1 MSNMAHP
8 GEFELIR
15 RYFARGNGRAATST
29 GVELGI
35 GDDAA
40 VLRVP
45 EGEDL
50 VAAVDTIVEGR
61 HFPLQSE
68 PRSVGHRALAVNL
81 SDLAAMG
88 AQPRWALLA
97 LTIPASDEDWLEGF
111 AGGLLALADQH
122 GVALVGGD
130 TTAGPLTISVQMLG
144 SVPRG
149 GALRRS
155 GAQEGDLLVVTGSL
169 GDAAAGLDVL
179 QRKGRAADD
188 AFEQELVRRFEYPTP
203 HVQLGL
209 AVRRIAS
216 AAMDLSDGLA
226 GDLPKLAQASGL
238 SAHVQVE
245 RLPQSAALRATVPVT
260 RGRDFALAGGDD
272 YELLLTVSRQQYQ
285 ELASTAQRLGVALT
299 TIGEMRRGGGVNW
312 SLDGRHFEVTAR
324 GYDHFR

>member
-1 MSNMAHP
+1 MANMAHP
-8 GEFELIR
+8 GEFELIS
-15 RYFARGNGRAATST
+15 RYFTRAGGGAAKST

-45 EGEDL
+45 DGEDL

-61 HFPLQSE
+61 HFPLHSE
-68 PRSVGHRALAVNL
+68 PRSIGHRALAVNL
-81 SDLAAMG
+81 SDMAAMG

-97 LTIPASDEDWLEGF
+97 LTIPAADADWLEGF

-122 GVALVGGD
+122 EVSLVGGD
-130 TTAGPLTISVQMLG
+130 TTAGPLTISVQILG

-149 GALRRS
+149 SVLRRS
-155 GAQEGDLLVVTGSL
+155 GAQEGDLIAVTGSL
-169 GDAAAGLDVL
+169 GDAAAGLEVL
-179 QRKGRAADD
+179 QRKHRGPDA
-188 AFEQELVRRFEYPTP
+188 AFERELVRRFEYPTP
-203 HVQLGL
+203 HVPLGL

-226 GDLPKLAQASGL
+226 GDLPKLAAASGL
-238 SAHVQVE
+238 SAHVDVE
-245 RLPQSAALRATVPVT
+245 RLPLSAALRATAAAG
-260 RGRDFALAGGDD
+260 RARDFAISGGDD

-285 ELASTAQRLGVALT
+285 ELANTALRLGVALT
-299 TIGEMRRGGGVNW
+299 TIGEMRRGRGVNW
-312 SLDGRHFEVTAR
+312 SLDGHKFEVAAR